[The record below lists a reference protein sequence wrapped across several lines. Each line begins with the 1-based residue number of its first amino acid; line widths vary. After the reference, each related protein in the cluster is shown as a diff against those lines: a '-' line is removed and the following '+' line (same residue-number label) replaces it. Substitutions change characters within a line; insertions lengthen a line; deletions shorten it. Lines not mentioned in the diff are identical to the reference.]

1 MSCTTAP
8 PGALCWEVPPKAALD
23 KFCSIKLCIRFFVFP
38 QGNENVYDRLYEL
51 AKSKR
56 QNNEYSLVENFR
68 PEDEN

>member
-1 MSCTTAP
+1 MNTDI
-8 PGALCWEVPPKAALD
+8 KAN
-23 KFCSIKLCIRFFVFP
+23 KQMRFFVFP